1 MSDVAQDEFVESL
14 KDRLVEAGKKN
25 VVIIEPGESSRKKA
39 MENVAEAFS
48 DPVNDF
54 IEKKSRSGES
64 SGDVVSYDGTVS
76 VNKGLN
82 PATGEPVTNLSVR
95 DYVTT
100 SVNNHNVD
108 VSAHEDIRAAIAAE
122 TAAREAAVLRIAP
135 PEYAG
140 TGEVIFYRGE
150 LV

>member
-14 KDRLVEAGKKN
+14 KERLVEAGRN
-25 VVIIEPGESSRKKA
+25 NIVIIEPGESSRKKA
-39 MENVAEAFS
+39 MENIAEAFS

-82 PATGEPVTNLSVR
+82 PATGETVTNLSVR

-108 VSAHEDIRAAIAAE
+108 INAHEDIRADIADNAAE
-122 TAAREAAVLRIAP
+122 IENLKTKGLIVANGQLRF
-135 PEYAG
+135 G
-140 TGEVIFYRGE
+140 
-150 LV
+150 